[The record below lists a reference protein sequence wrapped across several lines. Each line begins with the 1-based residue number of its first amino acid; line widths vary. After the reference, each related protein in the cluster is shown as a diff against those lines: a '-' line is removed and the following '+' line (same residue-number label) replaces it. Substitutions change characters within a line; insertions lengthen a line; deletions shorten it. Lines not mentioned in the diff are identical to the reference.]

1 MDGQFSNPPHSALQ
15 HRFIGWRIDKVGM
28 EEYIPQYSKQEGF
41 AVNPHRDGKA
51 VRWYC
56 IHAGKYNNHHNLPMD
71 VTHNHQ
77 DTTDAGEAIQ
87 IRRSASPKMGCR
99 FYIAFTQV
107 EGTIYRCSGINTH
120 HVCNPDPTTWDCYV
134 RHRNQNV
141 EVRRQAIFLS
151 NYGIRAGQAASIV
164 NAQHGTRLQA
174 DDIHRIKSLNRR
186 DHAEIV
192 GIQESECQRLLHT
205 ITSYGDQYRT
215 KVMDNTSEM
224 ECIFYWD
231 PEDVQLACCF
241 CQVGLLWNER

>member
-56 IHAGKYNNHHNLPMD
+56 IHAGKYNNHPQLPMD
-71 VTHNHQ
+71 ITLSHNRQ
-77 DTTDAGEAIQ
+77 DATNAGEAIR
-87 IRRSASPKMGCR
+87 IRHGASQKMGCR

-107 EGTIYRCSGINTH
+107 EGTIYRCSGINAH
-120 HVCNPDPTTWDCYV
+120 HVCNPDPRTWDRYA
-134 RHRNQNV
+134 RYRNQNV

-151 NYGIRAGQAASIV
+151 NYGLRAGQAASIV
-164 NAQHGTRLQA
+164 TAQHGTRLQA
-174 DDIHRIKSLNRR
+174 DDIHRIKSLNRC
-186 DHAEIV
+186 DQAEIV
-192 GIQESECQRLLHT
+192 GIQESECLLYMV
-205 ITSYGDQYRT
+205 TSYGDQYRT
-215 KVMDNTSEM
+215 KVTDNTSEM

-241 CQVGLLWNER
+241 CQVGLLWNKR